1 MTPSSCDDSGLAIS
15 RLVLALA
22 APPSS
27 LVKARQRTHRA
38 QAMRRSKPPAPTFD
52 LFSELWDSLG
62 RVPPERI
69 RMQPPPGT
77 ATEEDVIA
85 AESRYDRLCELIDGT
100 LVEKTMGWY
109 ESRIGGLLFHYLEVF
124 AHEHDLGI
132 VLGEAGMIR
141 VDPGQ
146 VRLPDVAFYSWS
158 HFPDRILPPGQILD
172 LVPDLSVEVLSP
184 SNTKAEMERKR
195 RENFLG
201 GCKLV
206 WEIDPIK
213 KTARVYTAP
222 DESKRIRESGSLDG
236 GAVLPGFLL
245 SLAELFARAGKRPA

>member
-85 AESRYDRLCELIDGT
+85 AESRDNRLCELIDGT
-100 LVEKTMGWY
+100 LVEKTVGWY
-109 ESRIGGLLFHYLEVF
+109 ESRVALVVGRLLDEYTER
-124 AHEHDLGI
+124 HDLGFTF
-132 VLGEAGMIR
+132 GEAGMIR
-141 VDPGQ
+141 VEPGR
-146 VRLPDVAFYSWS
+146 VRMSDVSFVLWS
-158 HFPDRILPPGQILD
+158 HFPGRILPKGQILD
-172 LVPDLSVEVLSP
+172 LIP
-184 SNTKAEMERKR
+184 
-195 RENFLG
+195 
-201 GCKLV
+201 
-206 WEIDPIK
+206 
-213 KTARVYTAP
+213 
-222 DESKRIRESGSLDG
+222 
-236 GAVLPGFLL
+236 
-245 SLAELFARAGKRPA
+245 